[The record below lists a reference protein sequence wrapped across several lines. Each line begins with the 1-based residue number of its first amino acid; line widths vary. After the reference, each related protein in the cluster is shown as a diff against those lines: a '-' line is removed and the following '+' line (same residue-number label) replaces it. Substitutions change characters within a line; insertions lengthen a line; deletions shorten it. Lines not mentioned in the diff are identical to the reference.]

1 MEPLDFEV
9 HFKKAFGF
17 TIFAVSFSMMIAM
30 TLLSKSQKV
39 WRMMFEVYNDSVVV
53 LPPAHH
59 YLGYHWTLVE
69 ALTDRVLNYFPCI
82 FIIFIFNTLLNFTKS
97 LLVLRLAYIFVY
109 IFT

>member
-82 FIIFIFNTLLNFTKS
+82 FIFNTLLNFTKS